1 MHKFK
6 TEEVMNQIICRKH
19 ERTDKQSIPIM
30 QKGSCHDVIINPNW
44 KGLHQKLAVILV

>member
-1 MHKFK
+1 
-6 TEEVMNQIICRKH
+6 MNKVNGKKH

-44 KGLHQKLAVILV
+44 KGLHREMIIINTFRVKHGRR